1 MVTAVSYTPDGDGAL
16 VGTHNGTCRLYNM
29 SDGGMVWAMHEWFI
43 QNLYMIN
50 SFIVITADKKLRQK
64 AELDLRF
71 KKKKSHSKEITGF
84 QVDYDD
90 MNCIW
95 F

>member
-1 MVTAVSYTPDGDGAL
+1 
-16 VGTHNGTCRLYNM
+16 
-29 SDGGMVWAMHEWFI
+29 
-43 QNLYMIN
+43 MIN

-90 MNCIW
+90 MNCI
-95 F
+95 